1 MRYSTQ
7 IKPISYVKAHAAEL
21 LDRITEERE
30 PIIITQNG
38 EARAVLVDVHS
49 YDASQETMAMWQI
62 LAIGKQQMEAGQTY
76 PLAEVIAKIRNRGA
90 KKPETEGVYALSA
103 TEVENEK
110 MAKWVEAGAWKT
122 EEFKTAREA
131 RRYEIKKEKEEMNR
145 RHSIQH
151 PAQIAEEF

>member
-1 MRYSTQ
+1 MRFSTQ

-62 LAIGKQQMEAGQTY
+62 LAIGKKQIETGQTY
-76 PLAEVIAKIRNRGA
+76 PLSEVITKIRNRGA
-90 KKPETEGVYALSA
+90 RMPETSPG
-103 TEVENEK
+103 VEND
-110 MAKWVEAGAWKT
+110 
-122 EEFKTAREA
+122 
-131 RRYEIKKEKEEMNR
+131 KKEGEEMYGR
-145 RHSIQH
+145 RSLQ
-151 PAQIAEEF
+151 QVVEEQ

>member
-49 YDASQETMAMWQI
+49 YEESPGVALALLQI
-62 LAIGKQQMEAGQTY
+62 LAIGEKQIEAGR
-76 PLAEVIAKIRNRGA
+76 AA
-90 KKPETEGVYALSA
+90 YA
-103 TEVENEK
+103 
-110 MAKWVEAGAWKT
+110 G
-122 EEFKTAREA
+122 
-131 RRYEIKKEKEEMNR
+131 
-145 RHSIQH
+145 
-151 PAQIAEEF
+151 

>member
-49 YDASQETMAMWQI
+49 YEESQETMALLRI
-62 LAIGKQQMEAGQTY
+62 LAIGQKEIEAGKTY
-76 PLAEVIAKIRNRGA
+76 PLSEVIGKIRGRRSGA
-90 KKPETEGVYALSA
+90 ESRDENAPDPVSA
-103 TEVENEK
+103 TVS
-110 MAKWVEAGAWKT
+110 AG
-122 EEFKTAREA
+122 
-131 RRYEIKKEKEEMNR
+131 
-145 RHSIQH
+145 Q
-151 PAQIAEEF
+151 